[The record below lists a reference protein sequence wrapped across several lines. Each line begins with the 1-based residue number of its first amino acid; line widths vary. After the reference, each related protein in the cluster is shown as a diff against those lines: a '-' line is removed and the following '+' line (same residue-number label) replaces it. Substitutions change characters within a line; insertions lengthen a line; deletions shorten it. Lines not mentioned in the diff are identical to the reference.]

1 MEYTSIFNYVLQKKK
16 PVQSYHT
23 LDEGNKQVYNNISH
37 AKQNQ
42 RSLHNKNIIYLFT
55 RGK

>member
-1 MEYTSIFNYVLQKKK
+1 LNTLPFLTMFCKKK
-16 PVQSYHT
+16 PVQSYQT
-23 LDEGNKQVYNNISH
+23 SDEGNKQVHNNISH
-37 AKQNQ
+37 AKQKQ